1 MKYTIAALL
10 ALMPLAAG
18 AADYKLSDEGDFVP
32 AGHRVEFADRFGW
45 RRYQVNFDFALDRS
59 GRALSKESRLEIS
72 IAKRD
77 GKNWRY
83 SCRAQGRNALSA
95 NVNYLQGKGISVVA
109 ECRIAENEFAK
120 AVDLDQEDVGA
131 PTLVFHAVIRDG
143 KVMPGAQR
151 GLYFLSGGQIESSE
165 LNAYASRDN
174 DPSNLA
180 VLFQSN

>member
-1 MKYTIAALL
+1 MKLTIAVLIAW
-10 ALMPLAAG
+10 MPLAAG
-18 AADYKLSDEGDFVP
+18 AAEYKLADEGDFVP

-45 RRYQVNFDFALDRS
+45 RRYKVNFDFSLDRS
-59 GRALSKESRLEIS
+59 GRTLAKESRLEIS

-77 GKNWRY
+77 GKTWKY
-83 SCRAQGRNALSA
+83 SCRGQGKHALSA

-109 ECRIAENEFAK
+109 ECRIAEDDFAK

-131 PTLVFHAVIRDG
+131 PTLVFHAVIREG
-143 KVMPGAQR
+143 KVVAGAQR